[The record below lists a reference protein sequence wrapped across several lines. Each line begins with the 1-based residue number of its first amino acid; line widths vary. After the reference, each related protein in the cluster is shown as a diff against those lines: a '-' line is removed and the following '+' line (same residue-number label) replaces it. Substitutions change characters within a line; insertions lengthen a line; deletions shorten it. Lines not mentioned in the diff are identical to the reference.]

1 MHFNDASIKKRFGDK
16 FTATFTVRN
25 PIAPPMQK
33 VGARGDGFVR
43 TVDTYQNWTSRS
55 YQLSLTYNFKTGK
68 AFRRKNVEAGAAE
81 EKSRL

>member
-1 MHFNDASIKKRFGDK
+1 
-16 FTATFTVRN
+16 
-25 PIAPPMQK
+25 MQK